1 MFGSGDLNGMFGG
14 FALVLIA
21 IGAVIGLAV
30 AGAIWGIAKLLPHI
44 IVIWK

>member
-1 MFGSGDLNGMFGG
+1 MFGR

-30 AGAIWGIAKLLPHI
+30 AGAIWGIVKLIPHI
-44 IVIWK
+44 IIIWK